1 MNGDIENKGIYTVFL
16 HRKMRCYA
24 MGNMLRVD
32 CLCRVSTVRNVR
44 TSVRGSGQQSMSRH
58 EKSRLAQASL
68 LLSCVDKKDVHSR
81 VFQRSSQAAKPQKAG
96 SDQSRGEGAC
106 KRTGGGS
113 AALRREGEAKQ
124 TLLQRGRSVIKGFV
138 KIQ

>member
-1 MNGDIENKGIYTVFL
+1 MNHAKKKRGVPDAMSGTPLRSVCGILCGQRKSAKSYSFKKLQKSKENT
-16 HRKMRCYA
+16 
-24 MGNMLRVD
+24 
-32 CLCRVSTVRNVR
+32 RNPKI
-44 TSVRGSGQQSMSRH
+44 SGVV
-58 EKSRLAQASL
+58 
-68 LLSCVDKKDVHSR
+68 LSCVDKKDVHSR

-96 SDQSRGEGAC
+96 SDQSRGEYAC

>member
-1 MNGDIENKGIYTVFL
+1 M
-16 HRKMRCYA
+16 
-24 MGNMLRVD
+24 
-32 CLCRVSTVRNVR
+32 
-44 TSVRGSGQQSMSRH
+44 
-58 EKSRLAQASL
+58 
-68 LLSCVDKKDVHSR
+68 SCVDKKDVHSR

-124 TLLQRGRSVIKGFV
+124 TLLQRGQSVIKGFV